1 MKTFAVI
8 RKSSWLDNERGEH
21 GWGNGYVFIPKE
33 HILYGKSY
41 ETKFVD
47 ISNFSF
53 IQDKILCYTDIEQE
67 TDCVWLDD
75 LIKVHGSINLSE
87 SMNDF
92 FTYYEVEKYPFVPLD
107 DIEGI
112 DISEYWVFGFSTDH
126 SGYNSFYC
134 NKEYVIEQ
142 TRKLQKQLEEFSVE
156 TIKNELNKEE

>member
-8 RKSSWLDNERGEH
+8 RKSNWLKDKTNEPKY

-41 ETKFVD
+41 ESKFVD
-47 ISNFSF
+47 LSKFSF
-53 IQDKILCYTDIEQE
+53 IQGKILCYTDVEKE
-67 TDCVWLDD
+67 ADFVWLDD
-75 LIKVHGSINLSE
+75 LIKVHGGITLSE

-92 FTYYEVEKYPFVPLD
+92 YTYYEIEKYPIEPLD

-112 DISEYWVFGFSTDH
+112 DLNEYWVFGFDTNHAGD
-126 SGYNSFYC
+126 NSLYC
-134 NKEYVIEQ
+134 NKEYVIDQ

-156 TIKNELNKEE
+156 TIKNELK